1 MSFKINVN
9 HAKTIEPDEYHAVL
23 ESVEEKDTKY
33 GERLMWLFRVPDH
46 GVEVAGFTSRSGSTL
61 SKPYRWAKALNPAVA
76 GESSWGPDDVVGKE
90 CTVVVDVYQ
99 GDKGKKNRVSEV
111 KR

>member
-9 HAKTIEPDEYHAVL
+9 RAKTIEPDDYRAIL
-23 ESVEEKDTKY
+23 ESVEEKETVY
-33 GERLMWLFRVPDH
+33 GERLIWLFRVPEH
-46 GVEVAGFTSRSGSTL
+46 GVQIAGFTSRSESTL
-61 SKPYRWAKALNPAVA
+61 SKPYRWATVLNPAVA
-76 GESSWGPDDVVGKE
+76 AESSWGPDDVVGKE

-99 GDKGKKNRVSEV
+99 GDKGTKNRVSEV